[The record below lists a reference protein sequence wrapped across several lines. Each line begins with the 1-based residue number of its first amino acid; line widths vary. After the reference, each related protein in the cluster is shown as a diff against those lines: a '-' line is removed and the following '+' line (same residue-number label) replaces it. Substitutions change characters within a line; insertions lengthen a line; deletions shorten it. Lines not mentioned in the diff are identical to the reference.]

1 MVLNLIFLLFL
12 GYIVVNIDSDSD
24 NRSDDGDELL
34 SEYFGSDTI
43 SDRSSEGDFTVDS
56 ELEDSDD
63 NFEEQSLH
71 DNLLNFLLC

>member
-71 DNLLNFLLC
+71 GNLLNFLLC